1 VGLRRP
7 TLELGLSQQAEDRAE
22 ELVVAGEMLPGM
34 GRLIDMGG
42 RLRATLAAGKRRPQV
57 HSWGF
62 DWRLSVTRSSRLLEQ
77 KLQRLWEESGP
88 EGKRRGTVVVAHSSE
103 QAVVCVSGRKET
115 NLPSPCLVVGGLVAL
130 HALSRTK
137 NPRIFQSLIFAS
149 TPFAGTANILGPFRY
164 GDAALLNDS
173 GES

>member
-1 VGLRRP
+1 MGLRRP

-62 DWRLSVTRSSRLLEQ
+62 DWRLGVTRSSRLLEQ

-103 QAVVCVSGRKET
+103 LAVFCLAAGRRLT
-115 NLPSPCLVVGGLVAL
+115 CPLP
-130 HALSRTK
+130 
-137 NPRIFQSLIFAS
+137 AS
-149 TPFAGTANILGPFRY
+149 
-164 GDAALLNDS
+164 
-173 GES
+173 